1 MVYYLARDGD
11 EHIILLRFASFS
23 TNLVCN
29 SPDNCIGLADKFISY
44 AELEGLLVS
53 YIAWRVKYLKW
64 KEIKK

>member
-11 EHIILLRFASFS
+11 EHGELRFASFS

-29 SPDNCIGLADKFISY
+29 SPDNCIGLAYKFISY

-53 YIAWRVKYLKW
+53 YIAWRMKYLKW